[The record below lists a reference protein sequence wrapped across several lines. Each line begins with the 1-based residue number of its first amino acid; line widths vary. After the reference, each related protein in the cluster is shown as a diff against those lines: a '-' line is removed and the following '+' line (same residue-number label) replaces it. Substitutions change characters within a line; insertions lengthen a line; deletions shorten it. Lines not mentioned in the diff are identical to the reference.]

1 MRDRRVSRHVPEMVW
16 YSDPQLVQMLQK
28 WRLVYVKP
36 DRGSGGTGVIRVAR
50 RNAGYVV
57 SWGYRKVVC
66 EAKRLPAVVKAA
78 MLRGKRYVIQR
89 GIRMAK
95 VNGKP
100 FDLRVVWQKPGK
112 NWQLTWMSAKIATRR
127 GATVTNVAKGGVD
140 ARIRPTLIRM
150 TPPVQVEDQLTKI
163 RTVSRK
169 LVQVLGERF
178 PFRIIGLDLAIDQQR
193 RIWFIEANT
202 NPNFKGLRKL
212 DPVQYERYLRA
223 QQIIRGQ
230 SRGEKRSLQSSAHKQ
245 FADMLPP
252 PQ

>member
-1 MRDRRVSRHVPEMVW
+1 MRDRRVSQHVPEMVW
-16 YSDPQLVQMLQK
+16 YSDPQLMHMLQK
-28 WRLVYVKP
+28 WSLVYVKP
-36 DRGSGGTGVIRVAR
+36 DRGSGGTGVIRIAR
-50 RNAGYVV
+50 RNSGYVV
-57 SWGYRKVVC
+57 SWGRRKIVC
-66 EAKRLPAVVKAA
+66 EARRLPAVVKAA

-89 GIRMAK
+89 GIRLAK

-140 ARIRPTLIRM
+140 ARIRPTLKRM
-150 TPPVQVEDQLTKI
+150 TPPVQVDDQLTKI

-178 PFRIIGLDLAIDQQR
+178 SFRIIGLDLAIDQKR
-193 RIWFIEANT
+193 HIWFIEANT

-212 DPVQYERYLRA
+212 DPVQYKRYLRA

-230 SRGEKRSLQSSAHKQ
+230 SRGKKRSSQ
-245 FADMLPP
+245 
-252 PQ
+252 